1 MSEKLSVEYM
11 IKNKLLW
18 RCNVCNDLHFGES
31 PPIICPT
38 CASENAFVL
47 VDLNEALKVIDEL
60 GEKITTVNEV
70 IKTWEEF
77 GNASEEFKLVEDS
90 EMVRGLAEGVIENE
104 KNHGLKYCPCRIT
117 TGDFINDLKLI
128 CPCNFQIQKSYE
140 EMGECW
146 CGLFARRGGK

>member
-1 MSEKLSVEYM
+1 M
-11 IKNKLLW
+11 
-18 RCNVCNDLHFGES
+18 RA

-60 GEKITTVNEV
+60 GGKIMTVNEV
-70 IKTWEEF
+70 IKTWEDF
-77 GNASEEFKLVEDS
+77 GNASEEYKLVEDA

-117 TGDFINDLKLI
+117 TGDFKTT
-128 CPCNFQIQKSYE
+128 
-140 EMGECW
+140 
-146 CGLFARRGGK
+146 